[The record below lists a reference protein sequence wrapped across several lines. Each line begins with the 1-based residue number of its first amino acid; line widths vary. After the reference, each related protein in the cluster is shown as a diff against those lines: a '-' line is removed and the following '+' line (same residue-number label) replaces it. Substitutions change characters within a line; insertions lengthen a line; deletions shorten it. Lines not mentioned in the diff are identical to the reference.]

1 MTAHKLSMF
10 NIVELRNLAT
20 DKKYS
25 TVRVASK
32 ELLSLI
38 DEIEL
43 LREQLFNAEQQI
55 FSVEKERDEQS
66 QEAITIWNKAI
77 DAAASKAH
85 GVGDDG
91 LYYQIK
97 DLKK

>member
-1 MTAHKLSMF
+1 MF
-10 NIVELRNLAT
+10 NLVELRKLAT

-38 DEIEL
+38 NEIEL

-55 FSVEKERDEQS
+55 YRVEKEQLATVKEHDELL
-66 QEAITIWNKAI
+66 
-77 DAAASKAH
+77 AALDKLARLGNEPHYVKKCTNYSK
-85 GVGDDG
+85 
-91 LYYQIK
+91 
-97 DLKK
+97 

>member
-1 MTAHKLSMF
+1 M
-10 NIVELRNLAT
+10 
-20 DKKYS
+20 
-25 TVRVASK
+25 K
-32 ELLSLI
+32 EQN
-38 DEIEL
+38 
-43 LREQLFNAEQQI
+43 EQL
-55 FSVEKERDEQS
+55 

>member
-1 MTAHKLSMF
+1 MF
-10 NIVELRNLAT
+10 NLVELRKLAT

-38 DEIEL
+38 NEIEL

-55 FSVEKERDEQS
+55 YRVEKERDEQL